1 MKETRGRYQEKE
13 NDLDIARAVLKKK
26 RKATK
31 FTNKTKKRELFGG
44 PCPTSDTKCCN
55 LLE

>member
-1 MKETRGRYQEKE
+1 MKETRGVTKKKE
-13 NDLDIARAVLKKK
+13 NYLNIARAVLKKK
-26 RKATK
+26 KS
-31 FTNKTKKRELFGG
+31 NKILPTKKRELFGG